1 MAGGRI
7 QRELALLLT
16 GKDVSWSKTTKGA
29 EKSMKR
35 LHDAGAKAGTNMAR
49 NLERGVV
56 IASAA
61 AVGAGAFAVDQAMQF
76 ESSSASVRKT
86 VEGNVDAI
94 LAASRELAKT
104 TGLEVNALNEISA
117 TAGALGIA
125 KDDIDDFTKT
135 VSMLGQTTDDVTT
148 DVGATS
154 LGHLKTTLNLAG
166 TDFEHLGNTLV
177 SLGNDGASTEGQILS
192 MTENIAGAANTM
204 DASTQQVLGW
214 AAALANT
221 GEEAEAGGSSIQR
234 FWLESFKSVNKGG
247 KELKLMA
254 KISGQTADQFAKDF
268 GQDATGTLAK
278 FIVSLGKVSKA
289 EQLATLEA
297 LGFTDIR
304 ITRALLK
311 LLGNTDNLIDSLALS
326 EKGWLENSAG
336 TEEWA
341 KRLDTTASKLAVLK
355 ANVNDA
361 AITIGTEL
369 LPVLAELSTD
379 AVKWISEHQGDI
391 RQFSQDLASGVREAV
406 TWARSLDWDAIG
418 SGLKIAAGAAGAI
431 VQAFASAPPWVQA
444 FLVGGFAANKFT
456 GGAVGDVIKIAF
468 DQFAGRGTSPANP
481 VWVQSAGG
489 ALGGAGATGGKF
501 GGVGGALT
509 KVFIAGAAVGVFAE
523 LKGILDEQS
532 AANREQ
538 GANLD
543 TQLGDFL
550 KVATQPELERALAGL
565 EAESARLNRDFS
577 AEGLAFQLNIDGA
590 RDAMDR
596 QIAGLKSEIERLEK
610 GGARQGG
617 ARQGPP
623 GMGGTAPDDPRRT
636 GRAFGGIS
644 PGERDERLA
653 GIMARAA
660 KAGRAPRDPLAAA
673 QATLTRNIARD
684 QAAARAAIERTNAKL
699 EAARASASAS
709 SLAEQRAGERQAGL
723 IVAAIK
729 GLSIPAPTVI
739 VENSARSVD
748 QVRTRYFRVNNRP
761 PGTGPTID

>member
-1 MAGGRI
+1 MAGSRI

-16 GKDVSWSKTTKGA
+16 GKDVSWSKTTRGA

-35 LHDAGAKAGTNMAR
+35 LHDAGAKAGRNMAR

-61 AVGAGAFAVDQAMQF
+61 AVGAGVFAVDQAMQF

-86 VEGNVDAI
+86 IDGDVAAI
-94 LAASRELAKT
+94 LNANRELSRT

-117 TAGALGIA
+117 TAGALGVA
-125 KDDIDDFTKT
+125 KADVDDFTKT
-135 VSMLGQTTDDVTT
+135 VALLGVTTDDVTT
-148 DVGATS
+148 EMGATT
-154 LGHLKTTLNLAG
+154 LGHLKTTLRLAG
-166 TDFEHLGNTLV
+166 SDFEHVGNTLV
-177 SLGNDGASTEGQILS
+177 GLGNDGGSTEGQILA
-192 MTENIAGAANTM
+192 MTENIAGAAATM
-204 DASTQQVLGW
+204 DASTPQVLGW

-234 FWLESFKSVNKGG
+234 FWLESFKAVNKGG

-254 KISGQTADQFAKDF
+254 KISGQSSAQFKKDF
-268 GQDATGTLAK
+268 GADATGTLAK
-278 FIVSLGKVSKA
+278 FIAHLGKVSKA

-304 ITRALLK
+304 ITRAMLK
-311 LLGNTDNLIDSLALS
+311 LLANTDNLTDSLSGSTRLW
-326 EKGWLENSAG
+326 GENNAM
-336 TEEWA
+336 TEEAA
-341 KRLDTTASKLAVLK
+341 KRFETTANKLAILK

-418 SGLKIAAGAAGAI
+418 SGLQMAAGAAGAI

-444 FLVGGFAANKFT
+444 LLVGGFAANKFT
-456 GGAVGDVIKIAF
+456 GGAVTDVVKIAF
-468 DQFAGRGTSPANP
+468 DQFAGRGSSPANP
-481 VWVQSAGG
+481 VWVQGPG
-489 ALGGAGATGGKF
+489 LGGPGGPGGKF
-501 GGVGGALT
+501 GGVGGVLT

-565 EAESARLNRDFS
+565 EADSARLNRDFS
-577 AEGLAFQLNIDGA
+577 AEGLAFQLNIDGV

-610 GGARQGG
+610 GGARQ
-617 ARQGPP
+617 RPP

-653 GIMARAA
+653 GIMDRSARA
-660 KAGRAPRDPLAAA
+660 GRTPRDPLAAA
-673 QATLTRNIARD
+673 QATLTRNLARE
-684 QAAARAAIERTNAKL
+684 QAAARAAIERTNAKVD
-699 EAARASASAS
+699 AAKVAAQASAFAIRDAS
-709 SLAEQRAGERQAGL
+709 SRDATRIVTAIQA
-723 IVAAIK
+723 
-729 GLSIPAPTVI
+729 LSIPAPTVNI
-739 VENSARSVD
+739 DVTARSAALADTRWHRVSNSNTRHGGVVVD
-748 QVRTRYFRVNNRP
+748 
-761 PGTGPTID
+761 

>member
-1 MAGGRI
+1 MAGKI
-7 QRELALLLT
+7 SRELALLLT

-29 EKSMKR
+29 ESSLKR
-35 LHDAGAKAGTNMAR
+35 LNAAGAKAGKNMAR

-61 AVGAGAFAVDQAMQF
+61 AVAAGVFAVDQAMQF

-94 LAASRELAKT
+94 LAANRELSKT
-104 TGLEVNALNEISA
+104 TGLEVNALNEIA
-117 TAGALGIA
+117 GTAGALGIA

-148 DVGATS
+148 DLAATS
-154 LGHLKTTLNLAG
+154 LGHLKTTLNLTG
-166 TDFEHLGNTLV
+166 TDFEHVGNTLV
-177 SLGNDGASTEGQILS
+177 SLGNDGASTEGQILA
-192 MTENIAGAANTM
+192 MTESIAGAANIM

-234 FWLESFKSVNKGG
+234 FWLESFKSVEAGG

-254 KISGQTADQFAKDF
+254 KISGQTTGQFKKDF

-278 FIVSLGKVSKA
+278 FIGKLGDLSKA
-289 EQLATLEA
+289 EQLATLET

-311 LLGNTDNLIDSLALS
+311 LTANTDNLTDSLALAD
-326 EKGWLENSAG
+326 KGWLENSAG

-341 KRLDTTASKLAVLK
+341 KRLATTASKLAILK

-369 LPVLAELSTD
+369 LPVLADLSTD

-391 RQFSQDLASGVREAV
+391 RKFSQDLASGVREAV

-418 SGLKIAAGAAGAI
+418 SGLQIAAGAAGAI

-456 GGAVGDVIKIAF
+456 GGAVGDVLKIAF
-468 DQFAGRGTSPANP
+468 DQFAGKGASPANP
-481 VWVQSAGG
+481 LWVQQVGGPLAVGG
-489 ALGGAGATGGKF
+489 AGGKF
-501 GGVGGALT
+501 GGVGGVLT
-509 KVFIAGAAVGVFAE
+509 KVFIAGAAIGVFAE

-538 GANLD
+538 AGNL
-543 TQLGDFL
+543 
-550 KVATQPELERALAGL
+550 ATQGEKFRQEATLPELERALAGL
-565 EAESARLNRDFS
+565 EEETARLNSSWS
-577 AEGLAFQLNIDGA
+577 AEGFAFGLNIDGV

-596 QIAGLKSEIERLEK
+596 QTEALRSEIERRQK
-610 GGARQGG
+610 GGMPQKPSQHGG
-617 ARQGPP
+617 R
-623 GMGGTAPDDPRRT
+623 APDDSRLRRSS
-636 GRAFGGIS
+636 GGIS
-644 PGERDERLA
+644 QVERDERLA
-653 GIMARAA
+653 GIMARAV
-660 KAGRAPRDPLAAA
+660 KGGRTPRDPLAAA
-673 QATLTRNIARD
+673 QNTLTRNIARD
-684 QAAARAAIERTNAKL
+684 QAAARAAIERTNAKID
-699 EAARASASAS
+699 AAKAAALASALTLHAAEERSAN
-709 SLAEQRAGERQAGL
+709 R
-723 IVAAIK
+723 IVAAIA
-729 GLSIPAPTVI
+729 GLSIPAPTVN
-739 VENSARSVD
+739 VTSNVTASDVQRATVQRDRAVKSHGSRASMYRSGAD
-748 QVRTRYFRVNNRP
+748 
-761 PGTGPTID
+761 